1 MITLRTYE
9 MEDILRTELLLLTAR
24 HLTLYSTSGMNIAL
38 NRFQALLEG
47 GNPIKAK
54 GIFAYEG
61 EWACG
66 WCLLTQEAD
75 GMDFSPQEGYACV
88 QIFVADQYRRKGIGS
103 LMLKEAASI
112 ATGSLIQC
120 YSSNNPQFFKPF
132 IKQSN
137 FKSFS

>member
-54 GIFAYEG
+54 GIFCIRG
-61 EWACG
+61 
-66 WCLLTQEAD
+66 
-75 GMDFSPQEGYACV
+75 
-88 QIFVADQYRRKGIGS
+88 
-103 LMLKEAASI
+103 
-112 ATGSLIQC
+112 
-120 YSSNNPQFFKPF
+120 
-132 IKQSN
+132 
-137 FKSFS
+137 